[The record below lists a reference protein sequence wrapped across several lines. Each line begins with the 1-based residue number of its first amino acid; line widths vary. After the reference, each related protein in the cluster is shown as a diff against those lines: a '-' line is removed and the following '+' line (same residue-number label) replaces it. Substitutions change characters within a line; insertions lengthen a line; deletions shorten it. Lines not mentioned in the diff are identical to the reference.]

1 LTTISIRSPRVA
13 RSSQPWAERHCPVG
27 AKRKQ
32 PAAFAA
38 LPERAEHDALVRLV
52 EGILSAK
59 RAAPDADTT
68 ALEREIDERVYR
80 LYGLTADEIKLVEE
94 SAK

>member
-1 LTTISIRSPRVA
+1 MDMS
-13 RSSQPWAERHCPVG
+13 
-27 AKRKQ
+27 
-32 PAAFAA
+32 AAS
-38 LPERAEHDALVRLV
+38 ERAEHDALVRLV
-52 EGILSAK
+52 ERILSAK

-94 SAK
+94 SAR